1 MAPVTEE
8 AVIKV
13 KGRAV
18 TPPLKLTAQSQWNEL
33 RSVLSDSVV
42 HLQTGKKRTQRRK
55 KNFRY
60 QDKLLSSVFC
70 SPLLPYLEE

>member
-18 TPPLKLTAQSQWNEL
+18 TPPLKLTAQGQWNEQQ
-33 RSVLSDSVV
+33 SVLSNSVV
-42 HLQTGKKRTQRRK
+42 HL
-55 KNFRY
+55 
-60 QDKLLSSVFC
+60 
-70 SPLLPYLEE
+70 